1 MGAMLSRMKAIEALE
16 RKRQEFRTFANEQAV
31 AGERAGE
38 MLTAFLAMPWEE
50 IERALEEAN
59 AEWPGALPTQEIEI
73 AEGLQ
78 IPFGAQWRNHEE
90 ARAWALETL
99 RGRPVI
105 AVDGSQIAPSKDL
118 SLPVGVVQVGWFIN
132 EHSDAGSYTKDVAF
146 EVISPRDLF
155 DKDEGGDGH
164 FPAWYVN
171 QQRFVA
177 ECAKLCELMRAHA
190 AQPDERKPLCFFD
203 GSFIISFAGEI
214 PPDRSEPYTSAVRAL
229 LDCSAETRVP
239 LVGFVDGSFSHDLA
253 ELVALATGQT
263 GRLRLSDA
271 ALVQLLL
278 DDWGDRCPLFTCAR
292 LDSLSRKGRADF
304 YRDVAFTYVKLTRDR
319 PPARVEMPRWI
330 LDEGRAEEIIDLV
343 RAECVVGA
351 GYPYAIET
359 ADAVAVLSRQDRERF
374 FALFQ
379 QFAEQEGLQLSLA
392 RKALS
397 KQARRT

>member
-1 MGAMLSRMKAIEALE
+1 MEALE
-16 RKRQEFRTFANEQAV
+16 RKRQEFRAFAREQAA
-31 AGERAGE
+31 AGAHADEVLA
-38 MLTAFLAMPWEE
+38 AFLAMSWEE
-50 IERALEEAN
+50 IERVLAEAN
-59 AEWPGALPTQEIEI
+59 AEWPGALPTQELEV

-78 IPFGAQWRNHEE
+78 IPFGLQWQNHEE
-90 ARAWALETL
+90 ARAWALATL

-105 AVDGSQIAPSKDL
+105 AVDGSQIAPTKDL

-132 EHSDAGSYTKDVAF
+132 EHGNEHGAEAAYTKDLSF

-164 FPAWYVN
+164 FPNWYVN
-171 QQRFVA
+171 QLRFVA
-177 ECAKLCELMRAHA
+177 ECAKLCELMRACA
-190 AQPDERKPLCFFD
+190 ARDDECKPLCFFD
-203 GSFIISFAGEI
+203 GSFVISFAGEI
-214 PPDRSEPYTSAVRAL
+214 PPERSEPYTTAVRAM

-253 ELVALATGQT
+253 EMVALATGQT
-263 GRLRLSDA
+263 GRVYLSDA
-271 ALVQLLL
+271 ALVDRVL
-278 DDWGDRCPLFTCAR
+278 DDWGDRVPLFACAR

-304 YRDVAFTYVKLTRDR
+304 YRDVAFTYVKLTRNR

-330 LDEGRAEEIIDLV
+330 LDEGRAEDVLDLV

-374 FALFQ
+374 FGLFQ
-379 QFAEQEGLQLSLA
+379 QFAEQEHLQLSLA

-397 KQARRT
+397 KQTRRT